1 VALQLALGA
10 ICGYLTWSIVATLVW
25 AAPLPVVELDAPDL
39 PQPSAEPLSH
49 YTLISQRNLFRSQGG
64 IGQGEA
70 PPPTDEPLVESKLSV
85 KLHGTAATTPP
96 EFGVAAVEDLK
107 TREHL
112 QVRAG
117 DVLQGARVVR
127 IERSRIVVDNA
138 GRLEEILLEDEAGPA
153 SGASAQRGRPTRGAQ
168 TSRARPA
175 PRSTRSRENA
185 RSSAARVTE
194 RVRRLTQRLAASQE
208 DGPAGSPQTGNQA
221 ALSLFREAELRPEL
235 DGTAMVGMVVGR
247 VSEGSRLESAGL
259 QAGDVITGVNGTS
272 LQGGPQGIDLAGMAA
287 AQNGRVELEVD
298 RNGQTLSI
306 AVEAEAR

>member
-39 PQPSAEPLSH
+39 PQPQAEPLSH
-49 YTLISQRNLFRSQGG
+49 YTLISQRNLFRSQA
-64 IGQGEA
+64 GQGEA

-153 SGASAQRGRPTRGAQ
+153 SGAGAQRGRPASGAR

-208 DGPAGSPQTGNQA
+208 DGPAASPQTGSQA
-221 ALSLFREAELRPEL
+221 AMSLFREADLRPEL

-247 VSEGSRLESAGL
+247 VSKGSRLESAGL

-272 LQGGPQGIDLAGMAA
+272 LQGGPQGIDLAGLAA
-287 AQNGRVELEVD
+287 AQNGRVDLQVD
-298 RNGQTLSI
+298 RGGQTLSI
-306 AVEAEAR
+306 AVEAEAP

>member
-25 AAPLPVVELDAPDL
+25 AAPLPVVELDVPDF
-39 PQPSAEPLSH
+39 PQPRATPLSH
-49 YTLISQRNLFRSQGG
+49 YTLISQRNLFRSQG
-64 IGQGEA
+64 GQGEA

-85 KLHGTAATTPP
+85 KLYGTAATTPP

-138 GRLEEILLEDEAGPA
+138 GRLEEVLLEDETGAA
-153 SGASAQRGRPTRGAQ
+153 AGASAPGRRSPSAAQ
-168 TSRARPA
+168 TSRSRAA
-175 PRSTRSRENA
+175 PRNSRSRESA
-185 RSSAARVTE
+185 SSSAARVTE
-194 RVRRLTQRLAASQE
+194 RVRRLTQRLAASQG
-208 DGPAGSPQTGNQA
+208 DRAAPQTGNQA
-221 ALSLFREAELRPEL
+221 ALSLFREANLRPQL
-235 DGTAMVGMVVGR
+235 NGTAMVGMVVGR

-272 LQGGPQGIDLAGMAA
+272 LQGGPQGIDLAGLAA
-287 AQNGRVELEVD
+287 AGDGRVELEVD
-298 RNGQTLSI
+298 RGGQTLSI
-306 AVEAEAR
+306 SVEAEAE